1 MRFRAALLGLV
12 LVLATCTEDRAPMS
26 PRVGPVLASV
36 TGGDPV
42 FVGAGDIAECD
53 RHSYDTDTLLQSIA
67 GTVFTAGDNAYPD
80 ASDANFTNCY
90 DPTWGREK
98 ARTYPAIGNHEYNLG
113 NANGYWNYFGTANF
127 GYPNA
132 YYSYDLGTW
141 HIIVLSS
148 MWPPYNPAGYDFGS
162 PQEQWLK
169 ADLAAHPAMCTL
181 AIWHHSRFFSP
192 TVNPDTG
199 VTDWV
204 RAFWVDLYNAGADVV
219 VGGHFHQYERFA
231 PQDPDGNL
239 DSQTGIRE
247 FIAGTGGSGLSG
259 GVFSRIRRNSEVL
272 NGTTWGVLQFTLH
285 PTSYDWKFIPAKGQ
299 TFSDAGSA
307 PCHGARPMVNVGYDQ
322 LTNPGRTFNLLATFT
337 DFDNSSPW
345 SYTIAWGDGSSTSG
359 SVATAAAV
367 DSIRS
372 SHAYSAVGQYLLNV
386 AVTDNTGLSGSSSAN
401 VTVTNDNVLIAAGNI
416 SRCDSQND
424 DKTANLL
431 DHLGGTVITVGD
443 NAYASGSLT
452 EFQNCY
458 APTWGRSL
466 PRTQPTP
473 GDKDYQTAGASGYFS
488 YFGAAAGDP
497 SKGYYSYDL
506 GAWHIIAL
514 NSSLSTS
521 TGSAQEQWL
530 KADLAGTTGQCILAY
545 FHYPLYASQNGSQVW
560 GPMQPLWNDLYAARA
575 DVVLGAHYQFYE
587 RFAQQTPSGV
597 ADPQGGIREFVVG
610 TGGQSWSAFGTPR
623 PTSQVRATQTWGV
636 LKFTLHSTS
645 YDWQFIP
652 ITGQTFTDAGTT
664 ACHTKGSVASVAMSP
679 TAASVSVG
687 STAQLTATPL
697 DAGGNPLTDR
707 VVTWA
712 SNNTAVAT
720 VSASGLVTGVAAG
733 SATITATSEG
743 KTATAAITVTVL
755 VPVASVAVSPT
766 SATVAVGGTQQL
778 TATPLDANGN
788 PLSGRAITW
797 ASGAPGVATVDAN
810 GLVTAVAA
818 GSVTITATSETKSG
832 NSAITVLVPVA
843 SVSVSPASATV
854 SLGNT
859 AQLTATALDANGT
872 PISGWPVAWTSGN
885 AAVATVSASGL
896 VTSVAGGSATI
907 TATSEGKSGSSA
919 ITVTAVPVASVAVSP
934 PSAGVL
940 VGATVQ
946 LTAMPLDAN
955 GNPLGGRTIAWTS
968 SAPGVAT
975 VSASGLV
982 TGVAVGSATITATS
996 EGKSGT
1002 SAITVNPVPVASVV
1016 VSPASAAVGV
1026 GSTTQLTATPLD
1038 ANGNPLSGRTITW
1051 ATSAAQVATVDGTG
1065 LATGQAAGSATI
1077 TATSEGKSGTS
1088 AITVSVPVASV
1099 VLSPA
1104 SATVAAGSTEQLTA
1118 TPLDANGNPLTGRT
1132 ITWTSGAPGVA
1143 SVSASGLVTGVAAG
1157 SATITATSEGK
1168 SGTSAITV
1176 PVPVA
1181 SVTVSPASATL
1192 AVGATQQLTATP
1204 LDANG
1209 TPLTGRAV
1217 TWVSSTPSVA
1227 TVDGTGLVTALAGG
1241 ATTITATSEG
1251 KSGTAAIT
1259 VPVSVASVT
1268 VTPGSATVAVGATQQ
1283 LTATPLD
1290 ANGNPLTGRPVTW
1303 VSGNAAVATVSGSG
1317 LVTAVAAGS
1326 VTITATSE
1334 GKGGSSTITVPVP
1347 VASVTVNPAP
1357 ASVQL
1362 GATVQLTATPLDAN
1376 GNPLSGRAIT
1386 WTTSTAGVASVS
1398 TSGLVTGVSVGS
1410 ATITA
1415 TSEGKSGS
1423 SAVTVNPVP
1432 VASVAVSPASA
1443 TVTIGASVQLTAT
1456 PLDANGNPL
1465 SGRTVT
1471 WASGNTAVA
1480 TVSTSGLVNGVAGG
1494 STAITATSEGKTGN
1508 SAVTVPTGFAPV
1520 TLVGAGNI
1528 ARCDQTHDDSTA
1540 MVINGIAGTVF
1551 TTGNNTYST
1560 GTLTDFT
1567 TCYGPSWGRLLAR
1580 TRPAVGTKDYQTA
1593 GAAGY
1598 WQYFHPSVAVGDSG
1612 NYYYSYDLGAWHIV
1626 TLNSEISMSAGSA
1639 QEQWLKADLA
1649 ASTKRCQLAV
1659 FDHPRFSSTG
1669 TQIWSSGLPIW
1680 QDLYAAGAEIV
1691 LNSHYR
1697 VYERFAPQTPGGVLD
1712 TQAGIRQIT
1721 IGTGGITA
1729 DTFYTAL
1736 APNSEVRATK
1746 LYGVLQLT
1754 LADGSYSWQF
1764 VQVPGESPAF
1774 TDSGSGSC
1782 H

>member
-1 MRFRAALLGLV
+1 
-12 LVLATCTEDRAPMS
+12 
-26 PRVGPVLASV
+26 V

-80 ASDANFTNCY
+80 ASDSNYTNCY

-98 ARTYPAIGNHEYNLG
+98 ARTYPAVGNHEYNLG

-127 GYPNA
+127 GYPNG

-148 MWPPYNPAGYDFGS
+148 MWPPYNPAGFDFGS

-192 TVNPDTG
+192 TASPDTG

-247 FIAGTGGSGLSG
+247 FIAGTGGAGLSG

-322 LTNPGRTFNLLATFT
+322 LTNPGTTLNQVATFT

-372 SHAYSAVGQYLLNV
+372 SHVYSALGQYLLNV
-386 AVTDNTGLSGSSSAN
+386 AVTGSTGLSGSSTAN

-424 DKTANLL
+424 DRTANLL

-458 APTWGRSL
+458 ASTWGRSL

-530 KADLAGTTGQCILAY
+530 KADLVGTTRQCILAY

-597 ADPQGGIREFVVG
+597 ADSLGGIREFVVG
-610 TGGQSWSAFGTPR
+610 TGGQSWNAFGTPL

-636 LKFTLHSTS
+636 LKLTLRSTS
-645 YDWQFIP
+645 YDWAFIP
-652 ITGQTFTDAGTT
+652 IVGQTFTDAGTT
-664 ACHTKGSVASVAMSP
+664 ACHTKGSVASVTMSP
-679 TAASVSVG
+679 TSASVSVG

-697 DAGGNPLTDR
+697 DVNGNPLTDR

-720 VSASGLVTGVAAG
+720 VSASGLVTAVAVG
-733 SATITATSEG
+733 SASIAATSGG
-743 KTATAAITVTVL
+743 KSASAAITVA
-755 VPVASVAVSPT
+755 VPVASVGVSPA
-766 SATVAVGGTQQL
+766 SATVSVGGTQQL

-788 PLSGRAITW
+788 PLTGRTVTW
-797 ASGAPGVATVDAN
+797 STGAATVATVSPN
-810 GLVTAVAA
+810 GLVTGVAA
-818 GSVTITATSETKSG
+818 GSATITATSEGKTGS
-832 NSAITVLVPVA
+832 STITVPVPVA
-843 SVSVSPASATV
+843 SVTVSPASATV
-854 SLGNT
+854 SHGNT
-859 AQLTATALDANGT
+859 VQLTATLLDAGGNALTGRT
-872 PISGWPVAWTSGN
+872 VTWTSS
-885 AAVATVSASGL
+885 APSVATVDGTGL
-896 VTSVAGGSATI
+896 VTGVAAGSATI

-919 ITVTAVPVASVAVSP
+919 ITATTVPVASVAVSP

-946 LTAMPLDAN
+946 LTATPLDAN
-955 GNPLGGRTIAWTS
+955 GNPLGGRTITWTS

-1002 SAITVNPVPVASVV
+1002 SAITVDPIPVASVA
-1016 VSPASAAVGV
+1016 VSPASAMVGV
-1026 GSTTQLTATPLD
+1026 GTTVQLTATPLD
-1038 ANGNPLSGRTITW
+1038 ANGNPLAGRTVTW
-1051 ATSAAQVATVDGTG
+1051 ASSAPGVATVDGTG
-1065 LATGQAAGSATI
+1065 LVTGVATGSATITATSEGKSGGSAITVSVPVASVTVSPASATVSVGTTSQLTATPLDANGNALTGRTVTWTTGAPGVATVSASGLVTAVGAGSATI
-1077 TATSEGKSGTS
+1077 TATSEGKSGS
-1088 AITVSVPVASV
+1088 SV
-1099 VLSPA
+1099 
-1104 SATVAAGSTEQLTA
+1104 
-1118 TPLDANGNPLTGRT
+1118 
-1132 ITWTSGAPGVA
+1132 
-1143 SVSASGLVTGVAAG
+1143 
-1157 SATITATSEGK
+1157 
-1168 SGTSAITV
+1168 ITV

-1181 SVTVSPASATL
+1181 SVAVSPASATL

-1209 TPLTGRAV
+1209 TPLTGRVV

-1251 KSGTAAIT
+1251 KSGTSAIT
-1259 VPVSVASVT
+1259 VPVPVASVAL
-1268 VTPGSATVAVGATQQ
+1268 TPASATLAVGSTQQ

-1290 ANGNPLTGRPVTW
+1290 ASGNPLTGRTVTW
-1303 VSGNAAVATVSGSG
+1303 ASGNAAGATVSSAG

-1326 VTITATSE
+1326 AAITATSE
-1334 GKGGSSTITVPVP
+1334 GKSGSSAITVPVP
-1347 VASVTVNPAP
+1347 VGSVTVSPAP
-1357 ASVQL
+1357 ASVQV

-1386 WTTSTAGVASVS
+1386 WATSAAGVASVS

-1410 ATITA
+1410 ATIAA

-1423 SAVTVNPVP
+1423 SAVTVTPVP

-1443 TVTIGASVQLTAT
+1443 TVAIGASVQLTAT

-1480 TVSTSGLVNGVAGG
+1480 TVSTSGLVTGVAGG
-1494 STAITATSEGKTGN
+1494 SAAITATSEGKTGS
-1508 SAVTVPTGFAPV
+1508 SAVTVTAGFTPV

-1540 MVINGIAGTVF
+1540 MVVRGISGTVF
-1551 TTGNNTYST
+1551 TTGSNTYST

-1567 TCYGPSWGRLLAR
+1567 NCYGPSWGQLLAR

-1626 TLNSEISMSAGSA
+1626 VLNSEISMSSGSP

-1649 ASTKRCQLAV
+1649 ANTKRCQLAV

-1669 TQIWSSGLPIW
+1669 TQVWSSGLPIW

-1729 DTFYTAL
+1729 DTFYTTL